1 MFVQSNCGFVYIS
14 NNNWYWLINDLVACV
29 HYFSPIICGIRFNAL
44 CIGSGLGSLYN
55 SLRPSFLLEYWVKV
69 PFKDEREIWISEIA
83 CNQNI
88 YIKIPF
94 NLLAF

>member
-69 PFKDEREIWISEIA
+69 PFKDERERSEY
-83 CNQNI
+83 QKLHV
-88 YIKIPF
+88 IKISTLRF
-94 NLLAF
+94 LLIY